1 MEFTFRTDVGK
12 VRAHNEDSGGVFK
25 NELGI
30 LAVVADGM
38 GGHRAGDVA
47 STMTTSYLR
56 DVWGEVKEIAT
67 VVDAEKWLLEQFE
80 RINEQL
86 YVHAEQHPE
95 CRGMGTTLVVA
106 LCTEEFISIAHIG
119 DSRAYVYNE
128 FGFQLK
134 TSDHSLVQELVR
146 NGQISEEEAEHHPRR
161 NVLLRALGTESEIKI
176 DVTTLQVEEE
186 QQLLLC
192 SDGLTNKVSNDE
204 LKASLEGSEELP
216 LKADKLINLANERG
230 GEDNI
235 TVAMI
240 NYTNQTNERSKEQ

>member
-25 NELGI
+25 NDIGI

-47 STMTTSYLR
+47 SAMTTDFLR
-56 DVWGEVKEIAT
+56 STWENVPEISS
-67 VVDAEKWLLEQFE
+67 VVEAEKWLVSQFE
-80 RINEQL
+80 LLNEQL
-86 YVHAEQHPE
+86 YSHADEHEE

-119 DSRAYVYNE
+119 DSRAYVFNE
-128 FGFQLK
+128 FGFHLK

-146 NGQISEEEAEHHPRR
+146 NGQISQEEAEHHPRR
-161 NVLLRALGTESEIKI
+161 NVLLRALGTEREIKI

-186 QQLLLC
+186 QSILLC
-192 SDGLTNKVSNDE
+192 SDGLTNKITNDE
-204 LKASLEGSEELP
+204 LKSHLEDEDKLSS
-216 LKADKLINLANERG
+216 KAEKLINLANERG

-235 TVAMI
+235 TVALI
-240 NYTNQTNERSKEQ
+240 HYTSGSDRGMKQ

>member
-25 NELGI
+25 NDIGV

-47 STMTTSYLR
+47 SAMTTSYLR
-56 DVWGEVKEIAT
+56 DVWKEVKEIAS
-67 VVDAEKWLLEQFE
+67 VVDAEKWLIEQFE

-86 YVHAEQHPE
+86 YSHAEEHPE

-106 LCTEEFISIAHIG
+106 LCMEEFISIAHIG

-186 QQLLLC
+186 QQILLC

-204 LKASLEGSEELP
+204 LKAHLEGFDELP
-216 LKADKLINLANERG
+216 SIADKLINLANERG

-235 TVAMI
+235 TVAI
-240 NYTNQTNERSKEQ
+240 IDFKDKSDERSKQQ

>member
-12 VRAHNEDSGGVFK
+12 IRAHNEDSGGVFK
-25 NELGI
+25 NDIGV

-47 STMTTSYLR
+47 SAMTTTYLQ
-56 DVWGEVKEIAT
+56 DVWGEVEEMAT
-67 VVDAEKWLLEQFE
+67 VVDAEKWLIEQFE
-80 RINEQL
+80 QINEHL
-86 YVHAEQHPE
+86 YAHAEKHSE

-119 DSRAYVYNE
+119 DSRAYIYNE

-161 NVLLRALGTESEIKI
+161 NVLLQALGTEREIKI

-186 QQLLLC
+186 QHVLLC
-192 SDGLTNKVSNDE
+192 SDGLTNKVNHDE
-204 LKASLEGSEELP
+204 LKAHLEGAGELSI
-216 LKADKLINLANERG
+216 KAEKLVHLANERG

-235 TVAMI
+235 TVALVH
-240 NYTNQTNERSKEQ
+240 YKEESNERSNAQ